1 MEKFEV
7 TILGCGAAL
16 PTPRRLSSSQVV
28 NIREKLFLLDCA
40 EGVQMALR
48 RKKMKFS
55 HINAIFITH
64 LHGDHCFG
72 LIGLISTLGLL
83 GRRARLDIY
92 GPAGLK
98 AIFQPQIDFFCE
110 ESPFEIVLNE
120 VDHKARNVIYDDRS
134 VSIETIPLSHRVP
147 CCGYLFREKP
157 TLPHIKRDAI
167 EAFGIPTWM
176 INRIKAG
183 EDYVND
189 DGETIANEL
198 LTTPGDA
205 PRSYAYCT
213 DTTLRTDNA
222 EQLNDVTL
230 LYHEATF
237 TNEHKLLAR
246 QTHHS
251 TAQDAA
257 KMAQLAH
264 AHRLVLG
271 HFSSRYL
278 NEDQL
283 LKEAKELFNNT
294 LLAEDGKVIAV

>member
-1 MEKFEV
+1 MEKFEI

-120 VDHKARNVIYDDRS
+120 VNHKARTVIYDDRS

-176 INRIKAG
+176 INRIKEG
-183 EDYVND
+183 EDYTTPE
-189 DGETIANEL
+189 GELIANNL
-198 LTTPGDA
+198 LTYPADKA
-205 PRSYAYCT
+205 RSYAYCT
-213 DTTLRTDNA
+213 DTTMRTENVG
-222 EQLNDVTL
+222 QLKGVTV

-237 TNEHKLLAR
+237 AQEHKALAR

-251 TAQDAA
+251 TAEDAGKMA
-257 KMAQLAH
+257 KMANVG
-264 AHRLVLG
+264 RLIIG
-271 HFSSRYL
+271 HFSSRYE
-278 NEDQL
+278 NEDIL
-283 LKEAKELFNNT
+283 FKEAKKHFDNVE
-294 LLAEDGKVIAV
+294 LAEDGKVIAV